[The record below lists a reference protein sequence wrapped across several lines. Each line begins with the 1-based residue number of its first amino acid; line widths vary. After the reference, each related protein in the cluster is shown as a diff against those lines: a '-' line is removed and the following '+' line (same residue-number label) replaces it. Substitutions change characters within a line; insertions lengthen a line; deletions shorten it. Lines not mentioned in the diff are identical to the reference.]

1 MVNWKVEKLI
11 VKPQDENY
19 ADVVI
24 SAAWRCF
31 AQQDNEYASISGHAG
46 FSRGNE
52 FIPYSELAE
61 KAVLEWIWA
70 SGIDRHAIEAE
81 VAKRLA
87 DQLSP
92 PAAQKDLPWA
102 NVA

>member
-1 MVNWKVEKLI
+1 MVNWKIEKLI

-24 SAAWRCF
+24 SADWRCF
-31 AQQDNEYASISGHAG
+31 AQQGNQYASISGHAG

-52 FIPYSELAE
+52 FIPYAELTE

-70 SGIDRHAIEAE
+70 NSIDRHAIEAE
-81 VAKRLA
+81 VTKQLA
-87 DQLSP
+87 DQVSP
-92 PAAQKDLPWA
+92 PVAQKDLPWA
-102 NVA
+102 SVA